1 MGQGRNKPIQVQTES
16 DTLLFLQTC
25 KSEEET
31 PSGKRTEFLI
41 GLTLARET
49 GESEDGE
56 QITFLNASQTD
67 TLIEQLSKLRD
78 SVAAA
83 NKLNNKYSVQ

>member
-1 MGQGRNKPIQVQTES
+1 MAQGTNKLIQVGTES

-67 TLIEQLSKLRD
+67 DLIEQLSTLRD
-78 SVAAA
+78 RVASA
-83 NKLNNKYSVQ
+83 NKFNSNISVQ